1 MKRLAPAASALIVPA
16 LLAPAFLATLLLASP
31 VAAAAA
37 PAGTIDLTLD
47 GVQPRGGKILVTVQ
61 SRDQYMQRAQTS
73 GAILDGSASGSIK
86 VALPG
91 VPPGD
96 YAVSVLHDA
105 DGDFDMTRQAN
116 GRPAEGWSTVNAAS
130 LRAKPTFD
138 QVKVSVNGD
147 AAISET
153 MIYPK

>member
-1 MKRLAPAASALIVPA
+1 MKRLAM
-16 LLAPAFLATLLLASP
+16 
-31 VAAAAA
+31 AAAAIFA
-37 PAGTIDLTLD
+37 VTACAAAAQAGTLDLTLN
-47 GVQPRGGKILVTVQ
+47 GVQPKGGKILVTVQ
-61 SRDQYMQRAQTS
+61 SRDQYMQHAQTS
-73 GAILDGSASGSIK
+73 GAVLDGSASGQVK

-91 VPPGD
+91 VPAGD

-105 DGDFDMTRQAN
+105 DESWGMTSATD
-116 GRPAEGWSTVNAAS
+116 GRPAEGWSTLNAAS

-147 AAISET
+147 AAITET

>member
-1 MKRLAPAASALIVPA
+1 MKRPVTTAAAV
-16 LLAPAFLATLLLASP
+16 LLAT
-31 VAAAAA
+31 VCCAAAQ
-37 PAGTIDLTLD
+37 AGDIDLTLK
-47 GVQPRGGKILVTVQ
+47 GVQPKGGKILVTVQ

-73 GAILDGSASGSIK
+73 GAIVDGASSGVVK
-86 VALPG
+86 VRLPN
-91 VPPGD
+91 VPAGD
-96 YAVSVLHDA
+96 YAVSVLHDV
-105 DGDFDMTRQAN
+105 DGNFDMTTDAN
-116 GRPAEGWSTVNAAS
+116 GKIAEGWSTLNAAS